1 MYTNCLSN
9 QVKSEFYYYSIIPLR
24 IHYLDDLTLLQDNMA
39 LPVHLGK
46 KINVEHIKVAL
57 IIIIVHRSFPSC

>member
-9 QVKSEFYYYSIIPLR
+9 QVKSEFYYSLIHLR
-24 IHYLDDLTLLQDNMA
+24 IHYLDDLTLLQDNIA

-46 KINVEHIKVAL
+46 KTNVEHIRVAL
-57 IIIIVHRSFPSC
+57 IIIIVHRGFPTC